1 MPVQPIIE
9 TLEKLE
15 KVHRSLL
22 ELALRKTEVVKKGDM
37 AELDQI
43 LKNEQSHVAA
53 IETIEKQRQVLVTDY
68 LKSKGIDFSDIPT
81 VADVIEAANSETE
94 REQLEQV
101 RERLVQVV
109 GELKSQNDLNQKL
122 VYQSLQFVN
131 MTLEMVRPRETQI
144 NYSGNEVKG
153 QNKTPKRSIFD
164 SQA

>member
-1 MPVQPIIE
+1 MSVQTIID

-22 ELALRKTEVVKKGDM
+22 ELALRKTEVIKKGDM
-37 AELDQI
+37 VELDQI

-81 VADVIEAANSETE
+81 VADLIEAAHTENE
-94 REQLEQV
+94 RELLQQV

-131 MTLEMVRPRETQI
+131 MSLEMIRPQNEQI
-144 NYSGNEVKG
+144 NYSGNQVKG
-153 QNKTPKRSIFD
+153 QNSAPKRSIFD

>member
-1 MPVQPIIE
+1 MSVQTIIE

-22 ELALRKTEVVKKGDM
+22 ELALRKTDVIKKGDM
-37 AELDQI
+37 VELDQI

-81 VADVIEAANSETE
+81 VADVIEAAQAKNE
-94 REQLEQV
+94 RDLLQQV

-131 MTLEMVRPRETQI
+131 MSLEMIRPQNNQI
-144 NYSGNEVKG
+144 NYSGNTVKG
-153 QNKTPKRSIFD
+153 QNVAPKKSIFD